1 MSRFINSDW
10 RYLHRSNKMTAK
22 KKCCGNCMCYM
33 TDVDTDG
40 NLSDFHH
47 DRKKESGFCAIRE
60 LFYIVQND
68 SKPCKNWVHDGEAE
82 NEG

>member
-1 MSRFINSDW
+1 MNNLLREKEG
-10 RYLHRSNKMTAK
+10 SNKER
-22 KKCCGNCMCYM
+22 CGNCILFL
-33 TDVDTDG
+33 TDEDKDG
-40 NLSDFHH
+40 NVVDFHH
-47 DRKKESGFCAIRE
+47 DRKKENGFCAIRE

>member
-1 MSRFINSDW
+1 
-10 RYLHRSNKMTAK
+10 MTAK

-47 DRKKESGFCAIRE
+47 DRNKAEGFCIVRD
-60 LFYIVQND
+60 LFYIV
-68 SKPCKNWVHDGEAE
+68 KNEDGSCADWIYD
-82 NEG
+82 NE

>member
-1 MSRFINSDW
+1 MF
-10 RYLHRSNKMTAK
+10 L
-22 KKCCGNCMCYM
+22 
-33 TDVDTDG
+33 TDEDKDG
-40 NLSDFHH
+40 NVVDFHH
-47 DRKKESGFCAIRE
+47 DKNKESGFCAIRE

>member
-1 MSRFINSDW
+1 
-10 RYLHRSNKMTAK
+10 
-22 KKCCGNCMCYM
+22 MCYM

-40 NLSDFHH
+40 NVVDFHH